1 MEGEIAMTVADEH
14 RVQIAKKTI
23 AMTEEMV
30 KTMGGMTKAEARKI
44 LGLPDP
50 GPKTKEGGNTD
61 G

>member
-1 MEGEIAMTVADEH
+1 MEVADEH
-14 RVQIAKKTI
+14 RFKIAKMTI

-50 GPKTKEGGNTD
+50 RPKAKKGGEKD
-61 G
+61 A